1 MYKHLETCYNH
12 TIDKYS
18 VNLESTMKLNE
29 LAKTDTSAET
39 QADQE
44 WEATLRQHAA
54 DGTLAAIAAHVVE
67 EYEDGKTEAL

>member
-1 MYKHLETCYNH
+1 MYERLKLCYNH
-12 TIDKYS
+12 NIDKYP
-18 VNLESTMKLNE
+18 VNLGSTMKLNE
-29 LAKTDTSAET
+29 LAKTETSAET